1 MLIRSSW
8 IFDSILVDVWVIA
21 MDDCGLW
28 IDVRLFSSA
37 EKEFLASQRKVFND
51 AVVNFLSVRRSMMF
65 FDLKRLSP
73 FGTFWKHQV
82 GNMHVWYKGFHVKW
96 HTRNIDVQQP
106 RIVKTFN
113 LRVSGNTLG
122 CFDSKIISHI
132 LHCHLDVQDPRLAQS
147 NLHPQDRTVPKRLTQ
162 LDVIQA
168 PKNVTRKSGKG
179 SGIEYF
185 FGSSH
190 PFLTPVSHLE
200 VCHGDF
206 LYSGISHSTGSGAQG
221 FWEPT

>member
-82 GNMHVWYKGFHVKW
+82 GNMHVWYQGFHVKW

-113 LRVSGNTLG
+113 LRVSRMSQGNQGKAQVLNTFSVLRILSLHLSATLRFVTG
-122 CFDSKIISHI
+122 IFCI
-132 LHCHLDVQDPRLAQS
+132 LALAIQ
-147 NLHPQDRTVPKRLTQ
+147 LAVVPKAFESRRNL
-162 LDVIQA
+162 
-168 PKNVTRKSGKG
+168 G
-179 SGIEYF
+179 
-185 FGSSH
+185 
-190 PFLTPVSHLE
+190 
-200 VCHGDF
+200 
-206 LYSGISHSTGSGAQG
+206 
-221 FWEPT
+221 

>member
-73 FGTFWKHQV
+73 FGTF
-82 GNMHVWYKGFHVKW
+82 
-96 HTRNIDVQQP
+96 
-106 RIVKTFN
+106 
-113 LRVSGNTLG
+113 
-122 CFDSKIISHI
+122 
-132 LHCHLDVQDPRLAQS
+132 
-147 NLHPQDRTVPKRLTQ
+147 
-162 LDVIQA
+162 
-168 PKNVTRKSGKG
+168 
-179 SGIEYF
+179 
-185 FGSSH
+185 
-190 PFLTPVSHLE
+190 
-200 VCHGDF
+200 
-206 LYSGISHSTGSGAQG
+206 
-221 FWEPT
+221 